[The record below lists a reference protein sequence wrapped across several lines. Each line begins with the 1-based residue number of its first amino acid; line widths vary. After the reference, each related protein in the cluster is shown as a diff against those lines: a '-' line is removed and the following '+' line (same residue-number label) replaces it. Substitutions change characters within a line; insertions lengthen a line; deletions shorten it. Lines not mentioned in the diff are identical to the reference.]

1 MLANA
6 LDKETIS
13 RGNKAPNEEIKP
25 STTAVSLELES
36 LSAFADA
43 LWKKKSGLTF
53 RTLAIC

>member
-6 LDKETIS
+6 LDKEIPS
-13 RGNKAPNEEIKP
+13 REEIKP

-43 LWKKKSGLTF
+43 LSKKKSGLTF